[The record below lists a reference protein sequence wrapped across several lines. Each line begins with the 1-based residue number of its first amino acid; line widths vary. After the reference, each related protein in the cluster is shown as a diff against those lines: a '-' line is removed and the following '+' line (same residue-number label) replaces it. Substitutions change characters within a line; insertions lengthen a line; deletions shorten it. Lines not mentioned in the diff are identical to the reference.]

1 MLWRRVTL
9 GLLAVLLL
17 PGLLFAAIASSRSNV
32 CLESYRWEPGHGFSP
47 VPASCGAG
55 EAPSLAAASAFYA
68 RGVTGLLSGQPGA
81 SRENASVQLDRLLL
95 RRAGRSLAIVAVV
108 ALLIVVTALLRRALS
123 TVLARVG
130 SRLSAESGASVT
142 LVPAGLPVPIAG
154 FVVFAL
160 VMRLVP
166 PGSALDFDRAGIL
179 WAGVALYLGDGVLF
193 ALGRGMKMSLQ
204 RELQRRYAETLDL
217 WGQSAKEAAA
227 EVSAGDRAAQ
237 IRGALLATFGG
248 LIVVES
254 IFGVNGLGETLK
266 DLVVDRQGLDPLL
279 LCGVLLLFTLGVV
292 AVQLAPL
299 EQLAR
304 RWRLS

>member
-1 MLWRRVTL
+1 MLWRRVAL

-32 CLESYRWEPGHGFSP
+32 CLESYRWEAGEGFAP

-55 EAPSLAAASAFYA
+55 EAPSLVSASAFYA
-68 RGVTGLLSGQPGA
+68 RGVIGLLSGQPGA

-123 TVLARVG
+123 TLLARVG
-130 SRLSAESGASVT
+130 LRLSGGSGASAT

-193 ALGRGMKMSLQ
+193 ALNRGMKMSLQ

-217 WGQSAKEAAA
+217 WGQSAREAAA
-227 EVSAGDRAAQ
+227 EVSAADRAAQ